1 MAQMLTV
8 LSFTV
13 LSLSP
18 SSLAEA
24 LIEVEW
30 KEGQLSVNAEK
41 APLAHI
47 LREITR
53 QTGLQVETTEKLQ
66 KLVSVHSSRVSLIKG
81 LQDLLAGMD
90 YVIIGDA
97 SRQVQPI
104 RLMIFEGSPIRNHER
119 TELSAY
125 STPSTETR
133 SEPTLDEPIPEEVMD
148 TNGGT
153 PASED
158 GQATKLLQISASSSH
173 QDTQDLRKA
182 VQDPNPLIRSKAF
195 EALASLDSAEAVD
208 ALLNV
213 AKSDQP
219 NLRLHALQ
227 LLAQT
232 NDADEGTVLSLL
244 QEALKDTDRMI
255 QGYAIHAL
263 AKRGGSVASTFLR
276 EALRDPDPSVR
287 AIVIEN
293 LSQKQEGRLLLQE
306 APSPATTVTR
316 QDSSE
321 RN

>member
-8 LSFTV
+8 LSFSV
-13 LSLSP
+13 LALRI
-18 SSLAEA
+18 SSLADA

-30 KEGQLSVNAEK
+30 REGLLSVNAEK

-53 QTGLQVETTEKLQ
+53 QTGLQVETTEKLE

-104 RLMIFEGSPIRNHER
+104 RLMIFEGSPI
-119 TELSAY
+119 
-125 STPSTETR
+125 
-133 SEPTLDEPIPEEVMD
+133 VMD

-173 QDTQDLRKA
+173 QDTQELQKA

-227 LLAQT
+227 LLAQN
-232 NDADEGTVLSLL
+232 NDANEGTVLSLL

-276 EALRDPDPSVR
+276 EALRNPDPSVR

-293 LSQKQEGRLLLQE
+293 LSQRQEGRLLLQE